1 MIISLSTAEAEYDAL
16 TSMGK
21 EAMRLKSLIEDI
33 FGPQKLPSILYID
46 TEAHKI
52 LCKLFEQNEAQSSEQ
67 SDNQISEVTNDQ
79 TIEMRSQNVHQK
91 ADESDIQ
98 THQKGPGIDTNSIAK
113 QNQNIDSNS
122 IAKQNKRQNVNIKSA
137 TQKRQKVDTNSATQ
151 KRQKVDTNSNPFSK
165 RDTNSHQIQHR
176 YATRG
181 NIAHQVNHAFLT
193 YQNSS
198 TTHYNTVDIV
208 HQAHIAGLTV
218 SLYKQNLKSKKNS
231 HNIEEVPCAL
241 FNSTSGCRHKRSHT
255 AGNKFLVHRKPKSKI
270 EKDKLLYFMQTNQL
284 IPCRIP

>member
-1 MIISLSTAEAEYDAL
+1 MSSQNEAQSSEQSDNQISEVTNDQTIKKRS
-16 TSMGK
+16 
-21 EAMRLKSLIEDI
+21 
-33 FGPQKLPSILYID
+33 P
-46 TEAHKI
+46 
-52 LCKLFEQNEAQSSEQ
+52 NEAQSSEQ

-91 ADESDIQ
+91 ADESDIH
-98 THQKGPGIDTNSIAK
+98 THKKVPGIDSISIAKQNQNIDSNSIGKQNQNIDSISIAK

-151 KRQKVDTNSNPFSK
+151 KRQKVDTNSANPFSK

>member
-33 FGPQKLPSILYID
+33 FGPRKLPSILYID
-46 TEAHKI
+46 KEAHKI

-137 TQKRQKVDTNSATQ
+137 TQKRQKVDTNS
-151 KRQKVDTNSNPFSK
+151 NPLSK

-193 YQNSS
+193 YQNSA

-218 SLYKQNLKSKKNS
+218 SLYKQNLQSEKDSQ
-231 HNIEEVPCAL
+231 NIEEVPCAV